1 MYHVNKT
8 KVKVLYMSSGY
19 CGSLS
24 LAFVVGALEQYLL
37 CFIIIIVLTIV
48 GLLIL
53 YPKFVQ
59 ASPEIFANAV
69 DNF

>member
-1 MYHVNKT
+1 
-8 KVKVLYMSSGY
+8 MSSGY

-48 GLLIL
+48 GLLIM

-69 DNF
+69 